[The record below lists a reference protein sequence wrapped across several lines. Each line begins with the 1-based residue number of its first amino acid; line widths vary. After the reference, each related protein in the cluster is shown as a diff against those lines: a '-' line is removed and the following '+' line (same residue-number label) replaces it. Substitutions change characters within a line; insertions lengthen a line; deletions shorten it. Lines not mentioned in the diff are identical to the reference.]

1 MGSKYYNNKFY
12 TSLDEEI
19 KIINSKF
26 RNYQI
31 CLIGD
36 FNARTGQLEPYIN
49 TEAINNTYEKES
61 YGTNTRTSKD
71 VVINCEGEKLL
82 ELCSVNNLMIANGTL
97 ESDLKG
103 EFTFA
108 NKQGKSVI
116 DYLCI
121 ESNAIHIVKNFKIEE
136 LGCSDHMILNVE
148 IVGENYQGGEQD
160 KNMNEK
166 MKINNNIGWS
176 DENKT
181 RFDNKINYEV
191 SNLLLI
197 GIKFN
202 VNNGNMEKALDL
214 LYFLVSRGGIVINKK
229 RQRNNN
235 RIKFY
240 DEECVNKRK
249 ELRNKFKKWRNNEEE
264 SRHEYIVTKNQY
276 RILLNKKKEI

>member
-1 MGSKYYNNKFY
+1 
-12 TSLDEEI
+12 
-19 KIINSKF
+19 
-26 RNYQI
+26 
-31 CLIGD
+31 
-36 FNARTGQLEPYIN
+36 
-49 TEAINNTYEKES
+49 
-61 YGTNTRTSKD
+61 
-71 VVINCEGEKLL
+71 
-82 ELCSVNNLMIANGTL
+82 MIANGTL

-235 RIKFY
+235 RIKWT
-240 DEECVNKRK
+240 CNKR
-249 ELRNKFKKWRNNEEE
+249 W
-264 SRHEYIVTKNQY
+264 
-276 RILLNKKKEI
+276 